1 MCWACLNFAK
11 KYVGKY
17 QTYGSLG
24 MRFRLLLFFFILT
37 SSLSSGAWSEYLIV
51 KDKSA
56 FIEAVKDKTLK
67 RPLIRLEVSEDGKIT
82 GRAATLPV
90 TGQWSWEETYFCRDL
105 FWGSRNL
112 GYNCQQVS
120 RKGSKIRFT
129 SDKGEGDFADFT
141 MK

>member
-1 MCWACLNFAK
+1 MHVKLPIF
-11 KYVGKY
+11 
-17 QTYGSLG
+17 
-24 MRFRLLLFFFILT
+24 FLFFIGSF
-37 SSLSSGAWSEYLIV
+37 SPVAGSEYLIV
-51 KDKSA
+51 TDKSE
-56 FIEAVKDKTLK
+56 FIETIKDKTLK
-67 RPLIRLEVSEDGKIT
+67 RPLIRLKVSEDGKIT

-120 RKGSKIRFT
+120 RKGPKIRFT

-141 MK
+141 LK